1 MKFLV
6 SWTLPHGEAYR
17 AAVARFLE
25 TGGSPPAGAQ
35 LIGRWHGLQ
44 WQGLPYRGKRRS
56 EGHLP
61 LDGGVG
67 VKFMAIDA
75 TPLVEDADGAAVFQ
89 SLYG

>member
-1 MKFLV
+1 MKFLM

-35 LIGRWHGLQ
+35 LIGRWHGSN
-44 WQGLPYRGKRRS
+44 GKGFAIAES
-56 EGHLP
+56 DDPKAIFHWMAEWYE
-61 LDGGVG
+61 
-67 VKFMAIDA
+67 FMAIEA
-75 TPLVEDADGAAVFQ
+75 TPLVEDVDGAAVLQ